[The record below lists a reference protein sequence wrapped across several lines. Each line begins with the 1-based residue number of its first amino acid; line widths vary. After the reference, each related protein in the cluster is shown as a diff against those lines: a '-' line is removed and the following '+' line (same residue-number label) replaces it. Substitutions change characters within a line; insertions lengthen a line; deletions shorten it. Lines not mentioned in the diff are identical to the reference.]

1 MNIGNQLKGK
11 SKMINF
17 KVFHFMIAAALATSL
32 LGGCISAKTAP
43 MAAATP
49 APSAPAP
56 TVAPGDA
63 DGDGVLDG
71 RDRCPNTLAGVQVD
85 AWGCEIVLQM
95 SDALFEFDSSTLTAQ
110 ARSILDGEVATLQ
123 ANPAMMIEVAGHT
136 DSIGSDAYNMELSHQ
151 RAQSVVDYLVLK
163 GIDRSRLRA
172 VGYGEGNPVA
182 ANQNSDGS
190 DNPQGRALNRRVEI
204 VGM

>member
-1 MNIGNQLKGK
+1 MTD
-11 SKMINF
+11 F
-17 KVFHFMIAAALATSL
+17 KVSQFIIAAALTSTL

-49 APSAPAP
+49 APSASAP
-56 TVAPGDA
+56 TSPPGDA

-71 RDRCPNTLAGVQVD
+71 QDRCPNTAAGVQVD

-95 SDALFEFDSSTLTAQ
+95 SDALFEFDKSTLTAQ
-110 ARSILDGEVATLQ
+110 ARSILDGEIAKLQ

-136 DSIGSDAYNMELSHQ
+136 DSIGSDAYNMELSQQ

-163 GIDRSRLRA
+163 GLDRSRLKA
-172 VGYGEGNPVA
+172 VGYGERNPVA
-182 ANQNSDGS
+182 ANRNADGT
-190 DNPQGRALNRRVEI
+190 DNPQGRAMNRRVEL